1 MRLASALAL
10 LAVVSTH
17 ALAQGDV
24 CKPGSDTNEAKM
36 LAYFATPLAFSP
48 SGHAGGMRRGEVRV
62 SFDAT
67 YIPAPSSSITSPEVC
82 YSPNK
87 KENTELSPVLPR
99 PRVAIGLGGGF
110 HAEAMYLPPVTVLDA
125 TPNMLSMALGY
136 TKSLPGG
143 KTAFSVRGH
152 ATIGEVSG
160 PITCSK
166 DVIQTSRPTGLCYAT
181 RPSDDTYK
189 PNMYGAEGIVSF
201 GGTSRWPFYLGAG
214 FTSLRPR
221 FQVGFVDANNVV
233 DDTEIE
239 VDLTRVSAFAGGAWK
254 ANPRFALTAELYSV
268 PQDLTTIRL
277 GGSFTLRNGR

>member
-1 MRLASALAL
+1 MRFVSSLGVV
-10 LAVVSTH
+10 AVVSTN

-48 SGHAGGMRRGEVRV
+48 SGNAGGMRAGEVRV

-67 YIPAPSSSITSPEVC
+67 YIPAPSKEITSPQVC
-82 YSPNK
+82 YRNDK
-87 KENTELSPVLPR
+87 TENTELSPVLPR
-99 PRVAIGLGGGF
+99 PRLALGLGRGW
-110 HAEAMYLPPVTVLDA
+110 HVEAMYLPPVTVLDA
-125 TPNMLSMALGY
+125 TPNMLSLALGY

-143 KTAFSVRGH
+143 KTAFSLRGH
-152 ATIGEVSG
+152 TTMGEVAG

-166 DVIQTSRPTGLCYAT
+166 DVIQTSRPTGSCYAT
-181 RPSDDTYK
+181 KPSDDTYK

-201 GGTSRWPFYLGAG
+201 GGTSKWPFYLGAG

-221 FQVGFVDANNVV
+221 FKVGFIDALNNV
-233 DDTEIE
+233 DETEIE
-239 VDLTRVSAFAGGAWK
+239 VDLTRVSAFAGGAWR
-254 ANPRFALTAELYSV
+254 ATPRFALTAELYSV
-268 PQDLTTIRL
+268 PEDLTTIRF